1 MQRCDHCFSAFPAP
15 GTKGAPRPLTCPE
28 CAACLYCD
36 DGCRREALPDHRH
49 ECLYLRQKV
58 SRRKRCTCAS
68 FINVNV
74 SP

>member
-1 MQRCDHCFSAFPAP
+1 MFDRWSLYHFTQRCDHCFSPFPAP
-15 GTKGAPRPLTCPE
+15 GTKGVPRPLTCPE

-58 SRRKRCTCAS
+58 SR
-68 FINVNV
+68 
-74 SP
+74 